1 MFRRS
6 PPPPPPP
13 PPQQQLYRSQSPPP
27 PPPPPPAPLS
37 AGLSATTLGKQSQP
51 GLGSGAALAALAS
64 LKMGLSGLVGGGH
77 REGSTPA
84 SSHGAST
91 AGATHVRK
99 HSRRQASRDLKE
111 LKLSSKAAKAAEK
124 AHSKRID
131 AMLAEQ
137 EAAEKAVV
145 KILLLGPG
153 ESGKSTLFKQIQK
166 NYGSGFDLSERKKH
180 HIIVVQNVV
189 RSIKSLLYHSDR
201 LLQRLPFSALANSAK
216 AASTTVSP
224 ELAESRAYVEGVNL
238 YKLFEGTGLT
248 MEAAAPGDAPPS
260 PEISPTNSRSGSTSS
275 SLSTSISR
283 STSLTNAAA
292 AGGGNGNQH
301 FFPANTNTDSL
312 INMSPGSVMYGGH
325 VLSSVKLNPS
335 GRFVPQILSKGADGR
350 SAQDIFH
357 EILTHCFLLWSDPG
371 LKCTFENR
379 AHFDFHR
386 QWRHAGTLPQSSESA
401 ARFMPRDTSP

>member
-13 PPQQQLYRSQSPPP
+13 QQQQQQNRSQSPPPP

-51 GLGSGAALAALAS
+51 GLGSGSALAALAS
-64 LKMGLSGLVGGGH
+64 LKMGLSGLVGGSH

-84 SSHGAST
+84 SSHGASA

-153 ESGKSTLFKQIQK
+153 ESGTYAIACRRCFLSCVPRLELHGATLVA
-166 NYGSGFDLSERKKH
+166 S
-180 HIIVVQNVV
+180 VVA
-189 RSIKSLLYHSDR
+189 H
-201 LLQRLPFSALANSAK
+201 P
-216 AASTTVSP
+216 
-224 ELAESRAYVEGVNL
+224 
-238 YKLFEGTGLT
+238 
-248 MEAAAPGDAPPS
+248 
-260 PEISPTNSRSGSTSS
+260 
-275 SLSTSISR
+275 SLS
-283 STSLTNAAA
+283 
-292 AGGGNGNQH
+292 
-301 FFPANTNTDSL
+301 
-312 INMSPGSVMYGGH
+312 
-325 VLSSVKLNPS
+325 VL
-335 GRFVPQILSKGADGR
+335 
-350 SAQDIFH
+350 
-357 EILTHCFLLWSDPG
+357 LL
-371 LKCTFENR
+371 LMR
-379 AHFDFHR
+379 
-386 QWRHAGTLPQSSESA
+386 
-401 ARFMPRDTSP
+401 